1 MYKDLLQSEKEYEF
15 PKHAGREKRALKSKM
30 AGGGREKGWLSGMTQ
45 SFVIYTAGLCPWER
59 QDSGGE
65 HRPWGQPACIQTTA
79 QDLWQLWQITPPFL
93 SSSGKYN
100 YNLFFGSGECL
111 EEHRVSTQEM

>member
-1 MYKDLLQSEKEYEF
+1 
-15 PKHAGREKRALKSKM
+15 M

-65 HRPWGQPACIQTTA
+65 HRPWGQPACVQTPASLLLRTYGN
-79 QDLWQLWQITPPFL
+79 LGKLPPLLCPHLENIIIT
-93 SSSGKYN
+93 SS
-100 YNLFFGSGECL
+100 LVL
-111 EEHRVSTQEM
+111 VSA